1 MKKLSSILVLIF
13 CLIPFVASAWIL
25 RDEFNTAL
33 SAGSVHNTTSEP
45 SGHTRTVTDTENK
58 LSIADGKLTFSG
70 GKASPAWGD
79 PAIWYPSVARAA
91 GVSIILDI
99 TPTDATTSAEFGFD
113 SGQSGNIVGNA
124 MRITGDTIITYDGST
139 AGSSIF
145 IPANATN
152 YQLATILRSAG
163 AYYFLKGGTATKWS
177 MLWAGG
183 ADNTTPL
190 YPGIANYDLASTNSF
205 LRIPTTL
212 WLPTPIAS
220 DGFSV
225 SGTTDGK
232 GHAEGVATGIGSG
245 GGGLA
250 WQSGG
255 TTWSVSGGK
264 AVNTPLVYGEELIVN
279 GDMETGNPPNAWG
292 TAYNPTLSVEADR
305 SGTGSQSLGAAIA
318 EESERLQVFQTF
330 TTETG
335 KYYKISSYT
344 KAQLVNNT
352 LSRMYRSDVF
362 SAIQDALT
370 NKTETWGANV
380 TTGRAT
386 SVASGILFSA
396 HTEPGQGKMFLD
408 DVSVKELKLSELFNT
423 IQSSTPDVISTVTFS
438 IPPNGTQE
446 GIVLNLDSVSTPLN
460 FIVAYIAYDK
470 IYLDKCVNGTWTNLI
485 NAGFTFV
492 EGAELR
498 VIKDGTTYRV
508 YYNNALIGTS
518 QTIADASIINNTR
531 HGLFSTDASN
541 TLDNFTLYA
550 RGTGGEYTVLDG
562 LMNYEVPFPGGNP
575 PAGGLTL
582 INAGN

>member
-13 CLIPFVASAWIL
+13 CLIPFVADAWIL
-25 RDEFNTAL
+25 RDEFTTPLA
-33 SAGSVHNTTSEP
+33 AGSVHGTTSEP

-205 LRIPTTL
+205 IRIPTTL
-212 WLPTPIAS
+212 WLPTPLAS
-220 DGFSV
+220 DGF
-225 SGTTDGK
+225 GTAGVTDGL
-232 GHAEGVATGIGSG
+232 GHAEGVATGIGEG

-279 GDMETGNPPNAWG
+279 GDMETGNPPSTWETTYAPVL
-292 TAYNPTLSVEADR
+292 TVEADR
-305 SGTGSQSLGAAIA
+305 SGAGSQSLGATI
-318 EESERLQVFQTF
+318 SSGHTWMQILQTF

-335 KYYKISSYT
+335 KYYKLSVYSKAQALIST
-344 KAQLVNNT
+344 KAL
-352 LSRMYRSDVF
+352 LYRSDAF
-362 SAIQDALT
+362 ASLIGSDI
-370 NKTETWGANV
+370 NKTGDWAM
-380 TTGRAT
+380 TTLTARALSENT
-386 SVASGILFSA
+386 GILFESDY
-396 HTEPGQGKMFLD
+396 TEPELGKMFLD

-423 IQSSTPDVISTVTFS
+423 IQSSTPDVISTVTLP
-438 IPPNGTQE
+438 INPY
-446 GIVLNLDSVSTPLN
+446 GIQQGMILNLDSVSTPLN
-460 FIVAYIAYDK
+460 FVVAYYSYNRV
-470 IYLDKCVNGTWTNLI
+470 YLDKCVNGTWTNI
-485 NAGFTFV
+485 ITEFV
-492 EGAELR
+492 GYVENAELR
-498 VIKDGTTYRV
+498 VIKDGTTYRL
-508 YYNNALIGTS
+508 YYNDTLIGTA
-518 QTIADASIINNTR
+518 TISDESIINNTR
-531 HGLFSTDASN
+531 HGLFSTDVRS

-550 RGTGGEYTVLDG
+550 RGTGNEYNILNQ
-562 LMNYEVPFPGGNP
+562 LMSTTSGGSLNLL
-575 PAGGLTL
+575 GVGK
-582 INAGN
+582 